1 MFFKN
6 ISKFIKILGSKEKKY
21 FLIFSILL
29 FIAALLEFM
38 SIGLIIPFAMLITDS
53 SLILN
58 NSFIKENF
66 SFISILP
73 ESTLTVLLLALFCFI
88 FFLKFIFFIILTT
101 SKNKFLFS
109 IKEKIQTDLFKGYLL
124 QPYIFH
130 TNTNSSV
137 LINNITNNVNL
148 LVLYACQGI
157 LEFISEIVLS
167 VFIIILLLIY
177 EPSGAIFVFTIGF
190 LFVFIYFKYS
200 KKKSEIIG
208 FKKKV
213 LDQEI
218 FKEIQQSFN
227 GIKEV
232 LIYQKQFDFINTF
245 KTKTK
250 NLTKLEARFSNI
262 IEYPRHFL
270 EFLAIICFVSLIF
283 YLLFKNKETSY
294 IISVLALFGAATFKL
309 IPSLNRMVVAYS
321 KIRYNF
327 SIIEDISPNLI
338 SFKDQATPKK
348 ITNEKK
354 LSFINSL
361 ELNNIDFS
369 YGKKK
374 IFKIL
379 NEKFSKG
386 EIIGILGESG
396 KGKSTLI
403 NLISGLLIPDK
414 GVILVDGKNIFSD
427 IYSWRL
433 NISYI
438 PQNIYLIDDT
448 LKNNIA
454 FFNNLE
460 IDEYKY
466 KKALEDAQIVEFV
479 NDLTK
484 KDEEI
489 VGERGSK
496 ISGGQMQRI
505 ALARAL
511 YKGSDVLILDEATN
525 ALDEINE
532 NKILNILSKLKK
544 NKLIII
550 ISHNKKT
557 LKICDRILSI
567 KNMNLEV

>member
-1 MFFKN
+1 MIIGYMKLKLDFYLIDIRFLIQIYILKQITKFSLKN
-6 ISKFIKILGSKEKKY
+6 I
-21 FLIFSILL
+21 
-29 FIAALLEFM
+29 
-38 SIGLIIPFAMLITDS
+38 
-53 SLILN
+53 N
-58 NSFIKENF
+58 
-66 SFISILP
+66 
-73 ESTLTVLLLALFCFI
+73 
-88 FFLKFIFFIILTT
+88 
-101 SKNKFLFS
+101 
-109 IKEKIQTDLFKGYLL
+109 Q
-124 QPYIFH
+124 
-130 TNTNSSV
+130 
-137 LINNITNNVNL
+137 
-148 LVLYACQGI
+148 
-157 LEFISEIVLS
+157 
-167 VFIIILLLIY
+167 
-177 EPSGAIFVFTIGF
+177 
-190 LFVFIYFKYS
+190 
-200 KKKSEIIG
+200 
-208 FKKKV
+208 
-213 LDQEI
+213 
-218 FKEIQQSFN
+218 
-227 GIKEV
+227 
-232 LIYQKQFDFINTF
+232 
-245 KTKTK
+245 
-250 NLTKLEARFSNI
+250 
-262 IEYPRHFL
+262 
-270 EFLAIICFVSLIF
+270 
-283 YLLFKNKETSY
+283 
-294 IISVLALFGAATFKL
+294 
-309 IPSLNRMVVAYS
+309 
-321 KIRYNF
+321 
-327 SIIEDISPNLI
+327 
-338 SFKDQATPKK
+338 
-348 ITNEKK
+348 
-354 LSFINSL
+354 
-361 ELNNIDFS
+361 
-369 YGKKK
+369 KK
-374 IFKIL
+374 IFENL

-403 NLISGLLIPDK
+403 NLISGLLILDK

-479 NDLTK
+479 NDLKK

>member
-374 IFKIL
+374 IFENL